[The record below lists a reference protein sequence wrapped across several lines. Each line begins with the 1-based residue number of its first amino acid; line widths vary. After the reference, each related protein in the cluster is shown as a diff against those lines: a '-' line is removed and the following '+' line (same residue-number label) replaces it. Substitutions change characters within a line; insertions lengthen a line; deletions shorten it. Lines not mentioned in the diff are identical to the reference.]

1 MRGIVAAA
9 GDLPREPTQPFDGAA
24 WTPFEIGHQLLD
36 LGRLVVDQG
45 EEEILLPFEIDVEG
59 ALAHPG
65 LGAYIVDCQRLEPAV
80 THSAQR
86 GGYQV
91 MTTGFL
97 RGRLESWHGRSPDV
111 NRLVSLHDT
120 ISSRARWGRPRMRK
134 ADVLV
139 EAALRA
145 ADQRTETDEA
155 VRELIGTGASDR
167 TILFDA
173 RSKLVETYAA
183 SAPADPTATKAFELL
198 TEALRRCE
206 RRRHEML

>member
-1 MRGIVAAA
+1 
-9 GDLPREPTQPFDGAA
+9 
-24 WTPFEIGHQLLD
+24 
-36 LGRLVVDQG
+36 
-45 EEEILLPFEIDVEG
+45 
-59 ALAHPG
+59 
-65 LGAYIVDCQRLEPAV
+65 
-80 THSAQR
+80 
-86 GGYQV
+86 
-91 MTTGFL
+91 
-97 RGRLESWHGRSPDV
+97 
-111 NRLVSLHDT
+111 
-120 ISSRARWGRPRMRK
+120 MRK

-155 VRELIGTGASDR
+155 FRELIGTGASDR

-173 RSKLVETYAA
+173 RSQLVETYAA